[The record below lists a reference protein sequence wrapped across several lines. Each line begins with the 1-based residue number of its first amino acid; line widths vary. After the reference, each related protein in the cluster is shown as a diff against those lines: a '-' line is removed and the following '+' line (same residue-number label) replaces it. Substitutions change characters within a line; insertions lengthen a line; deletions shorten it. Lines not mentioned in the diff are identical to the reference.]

1 MCWWAAMWMLA
12 PKKILGSIH
21 TTHMKEYA
29 VGAVLGGLLFLA
41 IIGRRSTV
49 VRGTPRSPAAAMP
62 VLGASALASAS
73 VTNAFDARGIPAAL
87 VEAIRRAPER
97 PTPGADRVD
106 DVTALELAPETA
118 ETLASQAVARVH
130 GLVLTS
136 ADSAMAMRSG
146 VRRVIF
152 TAHAPAVPMSIK
164 LVATF
169 ARNERAP
176 GTWDLVFLRPY
187 SALSDT
193 LDPLAGADAAVA
205 GYACFTPVVAPGP
218 C

>member
-1 MCWWAAMWMLA
+1 
-12 PKKILGSIH
+12 
-21 TTHMKEYA
+21 MKEYA
-29 VGAVLGGLLFLA
+29 VGAVLGALLFVA
-41 IIGRRSTV
+41 ILGRRSPV
-49 VRGTPRSPAAAMP
+49 VRGIPRPPAAATP

-73 VTNAFDARGIPAAL
+73 VANAFDARGIPAAL

-97 PTPGADRVD
+97 PMPGADRAD
-106 DVTALELAPETA
+106 DVTTLELAPETA
-118 ETLASQAVARVH
+118 QTLASQAVARVP
-130 GLVLTS
+130 GLVVTS
-136 ADSAMAMRSG
+136 ADSALAMRSG

-152 TAHAPAVPMSIK
+152 TAHAPAVPMTIK

-169 ARNERAP
+169 ARNDDRAP

-187 SALSDT
+187 SALADT